1 MINKCVC
8 INEFI
13 ENGSTFSEYKIYD
26 YEKYKILDHK
36 PLFLGQEIAKERIV
50 VIYGVSTSDSEYKR
64 FSEIEFNR
72 HFQDVK
78 LYRNVLIDNLLNV

>member
-13 ENGSTFSEYKIYD
+13 ENGSTFSEHKIYD

-36 PLFLGQEIAKERIV
+36 PLLLSQVKSEHIV
-50 VIYGVSTSDSEYKR
+50 VIYGVRTSDSEYKR